1 MNNNS
6 PVKAFLVILVTAL
19 VCSSLVSATV
29 VVLRPI
35 QLNNKM
41 LDRSRN
47 IIKLTGLTQEGV
59 TPSDE
64 EMLELYRG
72 MDVRIVDIDQAEF
85 NYEIDPLSFDQRR
98 AVNNP
103 DLSVA
108 IPADQDVASLGRRS
122 RFATVYAVLRDGMLD
137 RLILPIHGAGM
148 WAPIYAYVALESDFN
163 TIAAITFYEQNETPG
178 LGDQITHDHWLEQW
192 HGKKIY
198 SDEGEAHFSVSD
210 SVVQPG
216 SLNAPY
222 QVDALTGATVTG
234 NAVTGLVRYWFG
246 PHGYSGLLENL
257 KQNPPSPVEDES

>member
-41 LDRSRN
+41 LERSRN

-103 DLSVA
+103 DLSVV

-148 WAPIYAYVALESDFN
+148 WAPIYAYVALESDLN

-178 LGDQITHDHWLEQW
+178 LGDQILRPEWQAQW
-192 HGKKIY
+192 KGRQIY
-198 SDEGEAHFSVSD
+198 DEVGELRFAVSHEKVKPGSSVS
-210 SVVQPG
+210 
-216 SLNAPY
+216 AY
-222 QVDALTGATVTG
+222 EVDALTGATVSAD
-234 NAVTGLVRYWFG
+234 AVTSIMHYWFG
-246 PHGYSGLLENL
+246 PHGYRDFLNHIMEHGTGGH
-257 KQNPPSPVEDES
+257 